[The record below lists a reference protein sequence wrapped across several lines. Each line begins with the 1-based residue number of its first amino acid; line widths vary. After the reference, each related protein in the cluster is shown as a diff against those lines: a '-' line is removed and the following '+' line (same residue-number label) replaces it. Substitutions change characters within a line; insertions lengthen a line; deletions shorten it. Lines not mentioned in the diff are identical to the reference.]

1 MTGASK
7 KNKLSSVVLEVRMEM
22 IRERHQ
28 ALILG
33 PRESL
38 GDGGDSQ
45 FDDSFDMQS
54 EDEHMELAE
63 MLGATAF

>member
-7 KNKLSSVVLEVRMEM
+7 KNKLSNVVLEVRMEM

-33 PRESL
+33 PRDSM
-38 GDGGDSQ
+38 GDDGDMQ
-45 FDDSFDMQS
+45 FDDSFDSRS
-54 EDEHMELAE
+54 EEEHVELTE
-63 MLGATAF
+63 MLGAAAF